1 MTDGLDVLNE
11 FTKEEIIAFLREK
24 GFFLRRISRRDL
36 LFIRWRLASEK
47 LMADFDAELARW
59 DAEKPDFKKRDAL
72 AIQCNASKDIHER
85 LRLLREI
92 EPYDKALQD
101 HITRTRKLDAR
112 QKTVDRMYRDIGREA
127 A

>member
-1 MTDGLDVLNE
+1 MTNGLDVLNE
-11 FTKEEIIAFLREK
+11 FTKEEIIAFVREK
-24 GFFLRRISRRDL
+24 GLFLRISRRDL
-36 LFIRWRLASEK
+36 LFIRWKTASEK
-47 LMADFDAELARW
+47 LMADFNAELARW

-92 EPYDKALQD
+92 EPYDKAMHD
-101 HITRTRKLDAR
+101 HLMRSKKLDAR
-112 QKTVDRMYRDIGREA
+112 QKAVDRMYRDIEREA

>member
-1 MTDGLDVLNE
+1 MTNGLDVLNE
-11 FTKEEIIAFLREK
+11 FTKEEIIAFVREK
-24 GFFLRRISRRDL
+24 GFFLRISRRDL
-36 LFIRWRLASEK
+36 LYIRWKIACEK

-59 DAEKPDFKKRDAL
+59 AAQKPDFKKRDAL

-101 HITRTRKLDAR
+101 HISRTRKLDAR
-112 QKTVDRMYRDIGREA
+112 QKTVDRMYRDIEREA

>member
-1 MTDGLDVLNE
+1 MKNGLDVLNE
-11 FTKEEIIAFLREK
+11 FTKEEIIAFVREK
-24 GFFLRRISRRDL
+24 GFFLRFSRRDL
-36 LFIRWRLASEK
+36 LFIRWKLASEK
-47 LMADFDAELARW
+47 LMADFNAELARW

-85 LRLLREI
+85 LRLLQEI

-101 HITRTRKLDAR
+101 HISRTRKLDDR
-112 QKTVDRMYRDIGREA
+112 QKTVDRMYRDIQREA

>member
-1 MTDGLDVLNE
+1 MTNGLDVLNE
-11 FTKEEIIAFLREK
+11 FTKEEIIAFVREK
-24 GFFLRRISRRDL
+24 GLFLRISRRDL
-36 LFIRWRLASEK
+36 LYIRWKTASEK
-47 LMADFDAELARW
+47 LIADFDAELARW

-101 HITRTRKLDAR
+101 HISRTRKLDAR
-112 QKTVDRMYRDIGREA
+112 QKTVDRMYRDIDREA

>member
-1 MTDGLDVLNE
+1 MTSGPDVLNE
-11 FTKEEIIAFLREK
+11 FTKEEIIAFVREK
-24 GFFLRRISRRDL
+24 GLFLRVSRRDL
-36 LFIRWRLASEK
+36 LFIRWKTASKK
-47 LMADFDAELARW
+47 LMADVDAELARW

-85 LRLLREI
+85 IRLLREI

-101 HITRTRKLDAR
+101 HLSRTRKLDTR
-112 QKTVDRMYRDIGREA
+112 QKTVDRMYRDIDKEA

>member
-1 MTDGLDVLNE
+1 MTTGLDVLNE
-11 FTKEEIIAFLREK
+11 FTKEEIIAYVREK
-24 GFFLRRISRRDL
+24 GFFLRISRRDL
-36 LFIRWRLASEK
+36 LYIRWKTASEK

-92 EPYDKALQD
+92 EPYDKAMHD
-101 HITRTRKLDAR
+101 HLMRSKKLDAR
-112 QKTVDRMYRDIGREA
+112 QKVVDRMYRDIKREA

>member
-1 MTDGLDVLNE
+1 MTNGLDVLNE
-11 FTKEEIIAFLREK
+11 FTKEEIIAFVREK
-24 GFFLRRISRRDL
+24 GFFLRISRRDL
-36 LFIRWRLASEK
+36 LYIRWKTASEK

-59 DAEKPDFKKRDAL
+59 NAEKPDFKTRDAL

-92 EPYDKALQD
+92 EPYDRALQD
-101 HITRTRKLDAR
+101 HISRTRKLDAR
-112 QKTVDRMYRDIGREA
+112 QKTVDRMYRDIESEA

>member
-1 MTDGLDVLNE
+1 MTNGLDVLNE
-11 FTKEEIIAFLREK
+11 FTKEEIIAYVREK
-24 GFFLRRISRRDL
+24 GFFLRFSRRDL

-112 QKTVDRMYRDIGREA
+112 QKTVDRMYRDIEREA

>member
-1 MTDGLDVLNE
+1 MTNSLDVLNE
-11 FTKEEIIAFLREK
+11 FTKEEIIAFVREK
-24 GFFLRRISRRDL
+24 GFFLRISRRDL
-36 LFIRWRLASEK
+36 LYIRWKTASEK

-59 DAEKPDFKKRDAL
+59 AAQKPDFKKRDAL

-101 HITRTRKLDAR
+101 HISRTRKLDAR
-112 QKTVDRMYRDIGREA
+112 QKTVDRMYRDVEREA

>member
-1 MTDGLDVLNE
+1 MTTGLDVLNE
-11 FTKEEIIAFLREK
+11 FTKEEIIAFVREK
-24 GFFLRRISRRDL
+24 GFFLRISRRDL
-36 LFIRWRLASEK
+36 LYIRWKTASEK

-59 DAEKPDFKKRDAL
+59 EAEKPDFKKRDAL

-92 EPYDKALQD
+92 EPYDRALQD
-101 HITRTRKLDAR
+101 HISRTRRPDAR
-112 QKTVDRMYRDIGREA
+112 QKTVDRMYRDIEREA